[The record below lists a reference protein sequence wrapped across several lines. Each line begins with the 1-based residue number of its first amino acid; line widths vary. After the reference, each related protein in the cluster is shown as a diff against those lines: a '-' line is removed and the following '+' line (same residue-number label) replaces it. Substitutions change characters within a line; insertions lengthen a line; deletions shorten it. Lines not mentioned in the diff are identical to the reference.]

1 MQTSAKYI
9 AIIGDLV
16 NSRAMTNRNEVQNA
30 LLQTLNTINASP
42 VQEHIAAQFIITL
55 GDEFQGL
62 VTRTFLL
69 HAFLELYQ
77 SGLPATVATRFG
89 VGLGELATELKKDT
103 IGMDGPCFHNARSA
117 ITRAKDENINLI
129 FQGFEMNT
137 ALNALY
143 HNINNITQNWKPRQ
157 QQVISH
163 YKDIRDQVAVAKE
176 LNISKQAVH
185 RILKA
190 AKYDLVQ
197 TGWDGVQQLFA
208 FTK

>member
-1 MQTSAKYI
+1 MQNSNKYI

-30 LLQTLNTINASP
+30 LINTLNTINSSDLK
-42 VQEHIAAQFIITL
+42 QHIAAKFVITL

-62 VTRTFLL
+62 VTRNFPL
-69 HAFLELYQ
+69 HPFLELYH
-77 SGLPATVATRFG
+77 SGLPANVATRFG
-89 VGLGELATELKKDT
+89 IGLGELATELKSET

-117 ITRAKDENINLI
+117 ITRAKNENINLI

-143 HNINNITQNWKPRQ
+143 HNINNITQNWKARQ
-157 QQVISH
+157 LQVISL
-163 YKDIRDQVAVAKE
+163 YKDTEDQTNVAKKMK
-176 LNISKQAVH
+176 ISRQAVH

-197 TGWDGVQQLFA
+197 TGWDGVQELFS
-208 FTK
+208 FI